1 MSIASY
7 NALFSDTPVN
17 SGANTTSVTGN
28 PQDANSATSLEN
40 EFISLMVAQI
50 QNQDPLNP
58 LDGTEYVSQLA
69 QFSQVQSTEN
79 MASMMQN
86 SMVLLDNMQVLS
98 TAGLVGQTVYV
109 SGNEFEMNDTA
120 QGGKIELEHPSSQ
133 VTLVVTDE
141 FGQAK
146 KVPLGAKKADTKYG
160 KNSSVGFATPSLGG
174 KTIDELAASVDAQRG
189 FDGSASSSQGNK
201 LEGAITVTV
210 HEVLPNGV
218 LRISGEKWIRLN
230 QGDEFIRLTGIVRVD
245 DVSRNN
251 QVSSA
256 RIGDARITYSGRG
269 TLADS
274 NAAGWLSQFFNSPWM
289 PF

>member
-1 MSIASY
+1 MK
-7 NALFSDTPVN
+7 ALLRVWPLVVILLVGCAGRQEFTPPEPDEEKYAPPTLDYSLPAAQN
-17 SGANTTSVTGN
+17 GSLYRHQYSMTLF
-28 PQDANSATSLEN
+28 QDRRAYRVGDMLT
-40 EFISLMVAQI
+40 V
-50 QNQDPLNP
+50 
-58 LDGTEYVSQLA
+58 
-69 QFSQVQSTEN
+69 
-79 MASMMQN
+79 
-86 SMVLLDNMQVLS
+86 VLS
-98 TAGLVGQTVYV
+98 EET
-109 SGNEFEMNDTA
+109 E
-120 QGGKIELEHPSSQ
+120 SS
-133 VTLVVTDE
+133 
-141 FGQAK
+141 
-146 KVPLGAKKADTKYG
+146 KKADTKYG
-160 KNSSVGFATPSLGG
+160 KNSSVGFAAPSLGG
-174 KTIDELAASVDAQRG
+174 KTIDELAASVDAQRA

-245 DVSRNN
+245 DISRNN